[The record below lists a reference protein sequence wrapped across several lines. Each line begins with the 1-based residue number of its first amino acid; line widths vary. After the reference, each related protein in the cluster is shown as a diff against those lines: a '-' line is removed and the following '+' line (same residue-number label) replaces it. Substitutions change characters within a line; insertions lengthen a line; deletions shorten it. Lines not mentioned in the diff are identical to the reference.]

1 MKFEKTIMFC
11 LLLNFT
17 NCMPGS
23 QRDACRYNLQEL
35 KNRCELVSLFIA
47 SGPSEESMNRSVE
60 SDFLLFTQDCVKYY
74 NRLEDCKKEENRY
87 IPSIYG

>member
-1 MKFEKTIMFC
+1 
-11 LLLNFT
+11 
-17 NCMPGS
+17 
-23 QRDACRYNLQEL
+23 
-35 KNRCELVSLFIA
+35 
-47 SGPSEESMNRSVE
+47 MNRSVE